1 MTKIVR
7 AALGLPTL
15 RGGGPQFQNF
25 KPVFCFGP

>member
-15 RGGGPQFQNF
+15 REGPQFQNF